1 MVPTLHGLALAVC
14 VSHASRIVDVGDT
27 PYHIVRPILRKL
39 NAKQLRTVE
48 ENSPTIMPELDEL
61 WAWLVEKDFPDR
73 PFLTNSKSS
82 LVFECNDGM
91 PNKAMY
97 DRYGAEQEKFRDH
110 SAQKLRRM
118 TQKIQQQK
126 SKNSITSI
134 SGILREP
141 LIRRRQFSTRTTHTP
156 RYNRKSI
163 LGKAKNDLRHR
174 PLMFKA
180 GGMRPLTDPF
190 VMFRPDKPAVRP
202 RPPTVNPNSQ
212 GIYLLSKSG
221 SQSSSE
227 VTSGRGTGPPT
238 ITGLATNSSRPQATG
253 SAPEI
258 SRSSLPGSKRLA
270 PTSSIFIP
278 KKRKVVKSEVKK
290 EVKLREQRDEP
301 SSENAQAS
309 PRRIKLSLFS

>member
-14 VSHASRIVDVGDT
+14 VSNASRIVDVGDT

-48 ENSPTIMPELDEL
+48 ENSPTIIPELDEL
-61 WAWLVEKDFPDR
+61 WACLVEKDFPDR
-73 PFLTNSKSS
+73 PFLANSKSS

-97 DRYGAEQEKFRDH
+97 DRYSAEQEKFRDH

-141 LIRRRQFSTRTTHTP
+141 LIRRRQFLTRTTHTP
-156 RYNRKSI
+156 RYNKKSI

-174 PLMFKA
+174 PLMFNS
-180 GGMRPLTDPF
+180 GRPRPLTDPF
-190 VMFRPDKPAVRP
+190 VMFRAEKPIGRP
-202 RPPTVNPNSQ
+202 KPPTVNPNSQ
-212 GIYLLSKSG
+212 GIYLLSNSG
-221 SQSSSE
+221 SQNGSEISSVRNFSSAPI
-227 VTSGRGTGPPT
+227 SGVS
-238 ITGLATNSSRPQATG
+238 TNLPRPQTTG
-253 SAPEI
+253 SGSEI

-270 PTSSIFIP
+270 PASSIFMP
-278 KKRKVVKSEVKK
+278 KKRKVIKSEVRKD
-290 EVKLREQRDEP
+290 VKLREQKDDT
-301 SSENAQAS
+301 SSEKAQVS